1 MSRFRR
7 FALTF
12 AFSLLAAGQASALNW
27 IESIDGDLSG
37 DGISPTLLNF
47 TVGTNS
53 IQGVM
58 GWDGLSID
66 QDIWRFTIAPG
77 FQLTGITLTNYNS
90 SPNPPAEHY
99 IGVANAI
106 TIDDGFDTTLNLSN
120 AEWIWTGSSVNLLLA
135 LDNGP
140 VYSGPGFN
148 GPLGAGDYSF
158 LMRENFSMTDV
169 NGDPGGNMLV
179 GYTIQFVIAPVPEPG
194 SATLLL
200 AATTVLMRRRRRL
213 MLDA

>member
-1 MSRFRR
+1 MAGFYVLDVPE
-7 FALTF
+7 FAPLVEAVRADPRCRLHNAVAGYRLVEF
-12 AFSLLAAGQASALNW
+12 A
-27 IESIDGDLSG
+27 D
-37 DGISPTLLNF
+37 
-47 TVGTNS
+47 
-53 IQGVM
+53 
-58 GWDGLSID
+58 
-66 QDIWRFTIAPG
+66 
-77 FQLTGITLTNYNS
+77 
-90 SPNPPAEHY
+90 
-99 IGVANAI
+99 AI

-120 AEWIWTGSSVNLLLA
+120 AEWIWSGSSVNLLLA

-158 LMRENFSMTDV
+158 LMRENFSMTDI

-200 AATTVLMRRRRRL
+200 AGTFFLTRRRRR
-213 MLDA
+213 